1 MEVLYATRADI
12 VSHSFDAA
20 SCNMLLSN
28 KAIRRTYLRSVRGA
42 ATSLLASVYLAT
54 CGPGFAADLKEMVG
68 TWRWRDFTLDVK
80 QCQQDSVCA
89 KVVAGPENVGLDVFT
104 SKLVA
109 KGEDWFGQI
118 NDPETRATYNTRFHQ
133 VDKDRWRLDGCTSAN
148 VCLSGEFVRAR

>member
-1 MEVLYATRADI
+1 MR
-12 VSHSFDAA
+12 
-20 SCNMLLSN
+20 LSST
-28 KAIRRTYLRSVRGA
+28 AIRGTYLRSVSGA
-42 ATSLLASVYLAT
+42 ATLLLLATVYVAM

-89 KVVAGPENVGLDVFT
+89 KVVGGPKNVGLDVFT
-104 SKLVA
+104 SKLIA
-109 KGEDWFGQI
+109 KGADWFGQI
-118 NDPETRATYNTRFHQ
+118 ADPATKATYNTRFHQ